1 MSEENPDAHAKAEA
15 AIKRPSSILYVC
27 GMNAIRSPMAE
38 YLTRK
43 IFGTAIFCQS
53 AGATAGRPDPFAA
66 AVMAEQGI
74 DCSHHEPRALED
86 LEDSYFDLVVT
97 LSPEAH
103 HKALELT
110 RSSSVEVEYWPT
122 MDPSTVAGSR
132 EQILDAYR
140 QVRDRL
146 EARIRQRFGG

>member
-1 MSEENPDAHAKAEA
+1 MSSDPDKPDAGGSGPA
-15 AIKRPSSILYVC
+15 RPSSILYVC

-38 YLTRK
+38 HLTRM
-43 IFGTAIFCQS
+43 IFGRSVFSQS

-66 AVMAEQGI
+66 AVMQEIGI
-74 DCSHHEPRALED
+74 DCSTHVPRALEE
-86 LEDSYFDLVVT
+86 LEDTYFDLVVT

-103 HKALELT
+103 HRALELT

-140 QVRDRL
+140 QVRDSL
-146 EARIRQRFGG
+146 EKRIRKRFGG